1 MKDFF
6 YHQYQAFMQQ
16 LTHPESPFPKVED
29 NSKVNID
36 GMQQTAFYIPLSDQH
51 FLQNKLSQH
60 QEEADEDE
68 TG

>member
-36 GMQQTAFYIPLSDQH
+36 GMQ
-51 FLQNKLSQH
+51 
-60 QEEADEDE
+60 
-68 TG
+68 